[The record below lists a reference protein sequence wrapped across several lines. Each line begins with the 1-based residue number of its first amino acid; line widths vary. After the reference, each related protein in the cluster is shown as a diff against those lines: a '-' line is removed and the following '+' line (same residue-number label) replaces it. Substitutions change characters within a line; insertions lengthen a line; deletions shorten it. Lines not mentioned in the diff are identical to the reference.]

1 MAKLKAKKIKEG
13 PKSEEEVREALEELE
28 ANLDPTKV
36 SKVKILE
43 SRIVYHNWYNSGCLT
58 VHVAA

>member
-36 SKVKILE
+36 SKVEILE
-43 SRIVYHNWYNSGCLT
+43 SSKGYLHYWNV
-58 VHVAA
+58 